1 MDEINALILNCTLKK
16 SPQESNT
23 EALIDIVSG
32 NLDDLGVAHETI
44 RPVDFNIPF
53 GVVNDMGDGDEWPQI
68 LDKILAAD
76 IVIMGMSI
84 WFGVRNSVIQMVIE
98 RLDGS
103 YELTNENGQY
113 PLYNKVAGVVVTG
126 NEDGAHACAET
137 TLFNMTHMGFTVPPN
152 ADTYW
157 VGDAGPGPSFIEAGG
172 ADSAYTNKTAGWM
185 AHNVVHMA
193 RILKQNPI
201 PAEGNTVPGWMPHQS
216 AAGGPA
222 A

>member
-23 EALIDIVSG
+23 EALIDI
-32 NLDDLGVAHETI
+32 
-44 RPVDFNIPF
+44 
-53 GVVNDMGDGDEWPQI
+53 
-68 LDKILAAD
+68 
-76 IVIMGMSI
+76 
-84 WFGVRNSVIQMVIE
+84 
-98 RLDGS
+98 
-103 YELTNENGQY
+103 
-113 PLYNKVAGVVVTG
+113 VTG

-201 PAEGNTVPGWMPHQS
+201 PPEGNTVPGWMPHQS
-216 AAGGPA
+216 AGGGPA